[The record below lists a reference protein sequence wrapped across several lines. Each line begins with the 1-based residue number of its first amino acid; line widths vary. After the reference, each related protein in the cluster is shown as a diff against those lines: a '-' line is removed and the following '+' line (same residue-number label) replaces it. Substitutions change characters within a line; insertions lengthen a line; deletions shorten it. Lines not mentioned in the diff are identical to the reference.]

1 MTDGF
6 EIYVFDENGFPL
18 ESRFE
23 KVKSELEPML
33 DAKSEKYYDEYCRA
47 LEAGAKKV
55 QLKTI
60 SPYTMKCELY
70 RVMSELPQIDNSVA
84 CKATVEQI
92 NTVFSDFLSLV
103 SWLNE
108 YGTFIPTKQVFS
120 AFSGISSTAYS
131 FLMADGT
138 EEQREAISAV
148 ENFLVDMNMEAA
160 QQGIAREATTKFR
173 MQAKGSAGH
182 SVTTAT
188 AVDDIIDKGKEVM
201 SQADYNRLL
210 GSIITAELQAPKK

>member
-1 MTDGF
+1 MNENL
-6 EIYVFDENGFPL
+6 EIYIFDENGFPL

-23 KVKSELEPML
+23 KVKSELAPML
-33 DAKSEKYYDEYCRA
+33 DEKKEKYFDEYCTVLAR
-47 LEAGAKKV
+47 GAKKA
-55 QLKTI
+55 QLKEISAYTI
-60 SPYTMKCELY
+60 KCELY
-70 RVMSELPQIDNSVA
+70 RVLSKFQQIDNNVA
-84 CKATVEQI
+84 FKATPQQI
-92 NTVFSDFLSLV
+92 NTIFCDFLSLV

-108 YGTFIPTKQVFS
+108 YGSFIPSKQIFS
-120 AFSGISSTAYS
+120 AFSGISPTAYS

-188 AVDDIIDKGKEVM
+188 AVDDIIDKGKGIM
-201 SQADYNRLL
+201 TQADYNRLL